1 MMLFTSD
8 NWAGVHPKIMD
19 AMIAANIGPVP
30 AYGADELTQS
40 VINQFTE
47 MFGKKVDVA
56 FVATGSAANSIAL
69 AAMLPPFG
77 AVFCHEHAHIQID
90 ECGAPEF
97 FTGGAKVLPLAGEGG
112 KLTPAILEEGMRIY
126 TPAMAH
132 RVLPKAVSLTQG
144 TEAGTV
150 YTNVEIRAL
159 TAKARELG
167 LYVHMDG
174 ARFANAAAHLGASPK
189 EIVTDTGVDIL
200 TLGGTKNGCMVAEA
214 IIVLNEALS
223 EHLVWRQKRA
233 GQGFSKNR
241 FLAAQWNAYFEDDLW
256 LKLGAHANAMATRL
270 GEGISAAGFELVNE
284 TQINEVFP
292 ILPDAVVER
301 LKEKGAAFYDWVQP
315 GDPYDGKLRRLVT
328 SYQTSE
334 QEVGAFLS
342 ALKELS

>member
-1 MMLFTSD
+1 MLFTSD
-8 NWAGVHPKIMD
+8 NWAGVHPKIMEAMVD
-19 AMIAANIGPVP
+19 ANDGAVP

-40 VINQFTE
+40 VIHQFSE
-47 MFGKKVDVA
+47 MFGKDVTVA

-112 KLTPAILEEGMRIY
+112 KLTPAILEEGMRVY

-150 YTNVEIRAL
+150 YSVDEVKAL
-159 TAKARELG
+159 ALKARELG

-174 ARFANAAAHLGASPK
+174 ARFANAVSHLGVTPK
-189 EIVTDTGVDIL
+189 EMVTDAGVDIL

-214 IIVLNEALS
+214 ILVLNETLA

-241 FLAAQWNAYFEDDLW
+241 FLAAQWKAYFEDDLW
-256 LKLGAHANAMATRL
+256 LKLAGHANRMAVRL
-270 GEGISAAGFELVNE
+270 AEGISVAGYEVV
-284 TQINEVFP
+284 TPPQINEVFP
-292 ILPDAVVER
+292 ILPDDVVTS
-301 LKEKGAAFYDWVQP
+301 LKEQGAAFYDWVQP
-315 GDPYDGKLRRLVT
+315 GDPYDGKMRRLVT
-328 SYQTSE
+328 SYQTTE
-334 QEVGAFLS
+334 EEVAAFLE
-342 ALKELS
+342 ALGKLS